1 MNELQSQTDK
11 LRVQMAAM
19 MTTAPLMG
27 LQTPSQWQLPQYQ
40 APPQMAFFRQQ
51 VPPTINVPQQQ
62 PFQQPISRK
71 KRKAQSDGASQP
83 NQWA

>member
-27 LQTPSQWQLPQYQ
+27 LQTPPQWQLPQYQ

-62 PFQQPISRK
+62 LFQQPISRK